1 MVRQSLLAF
10 TPKSPNVDASAAEK
24 RKRSIT
30 EDDASDF
37 ADSPKT
43 RGKKA
48 KSTKAAPKQLK
59 KSEPEQVY
67 KKAIAEVDKMVK
79 LLNAKVKKQGPNGRS
94 VTSDT
99 YSAAMVKF
107 LPEAIRLSEMD
118 ENGVRC
124 AFNLLL
130 HLAWNAYGD
139 INVSF
144 KMSGYGGHERT
155 YPLMDEQMMKIIEL
169 LATIKDPRTA
179 LNPAVVV
186 PHRWTDE
193 DAQVGEFKTGRP
205 NKNQRNQI
213 ARQHEEYEKERNDL
227 ARERRET
234 TTGTEWINNA
244 ISELTE
250 SRDYIKG
257 YGHDGF
263 FTKSIA
269 RLEELKSKHTG
280 NK

>member
-1 MVRQSLLAF
+1 MARQTRLAF
-10 TPKSPNVDASAAEK
+10 APKSPYVDANASEK
-24 RKRSIT
+24 RKRSIA

-37 ADSPKT
+37 SDSPKT
-43 RGKKA
+43 KRKKA
-48 KSTKAAPKQLK
+48 KSSKAAPKQPK
-59 KSEPEQVY
+59 KPKPEQAY
-67 KKAIAEVDKMVK
+67 KKAIAEVDKKVK
-79 LLNAKVKKQGPNGRS
+79 SLNAKVKRQGPNSRS
-94 VTSDT
+94 GTSDT

-107 LPEAIRLSEMD
+107 LPEATKLSAVD
-118 ENGVRC
+118 EQGVRC

-139 INVSF
+139 INASF

-169 LATIKDPRTA
+169 LAATTDPRTSP
-179 LNPAVVV
+179 NPPVIV

-193 DAQVGEFKTGRP
+193 DAEVGEFKTGRP
-205 NKNQRNQI
+205 NKQQRNQI
-213 ARQHEEYEKERNDL
+213 ARQHEEYDKERNDL

-234 TTGTEWINNA
+234 TTGMEWINNA
-244 ISELTE
+244 IGELTE

-269 RLEELKSKHTG
+269 RLEEL
-280 NK
+280 NA